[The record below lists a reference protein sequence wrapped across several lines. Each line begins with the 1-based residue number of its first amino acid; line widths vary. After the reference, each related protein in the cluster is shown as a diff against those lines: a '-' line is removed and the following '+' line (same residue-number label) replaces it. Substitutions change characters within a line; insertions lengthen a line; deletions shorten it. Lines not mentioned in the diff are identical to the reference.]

1 MNYEPSKIEK
11 RIAALMAKAD
21 STDSEHEAHA
31 LYAKAEQLMLQH
43 AIDRSRVEGLNLN
56 GASVTDPVTA
66 VMFRFTGVKRN
77 WKSLGMF
84 GSGEIVKAIGLTKMA
99 VSNRNQVI
107 WLYGRQ
113 ADIDHTRTILES
125 VWRQAQRHLAQWRKV
140 SSEYVYARSAGRTR
154 YANAALDSY
163 LYGFCTG
170 AASKIRESKREFEES
185 EPGAELVLAN
195 LSEAIDQKMGK
206 LRNSRSKMGLS
217 ENAKAAGY
225 SAGYR
230 ATYSQEISA

>member
-1 MNYEPSKIEK
+1 MNHEPTKIEK

-21 STDSEHEAHA
+21 STNSEHEAHA

-66 VMFRFTGVKRN
+66 VAFQFTGVKRN

-84 GSGEIVKAIGLTKMA
+84 GSNEIVSAIGLTKLA
-99 VSNRNQVI
+99 VSNRHQVI

-125 VWRQAQRHLAQWRKV
+125 VWRQAERHLAQWRKT
-140 SSEYVYARSAGRTR
+140 SWEYVSARSAGRTR
-154 YANAALDSY
+154 SANAALDSY
-163 LYGFCTG
+163 LYGFCSG
-170 AASKIRESKREFEES
+170 AASKISEAKREFEKS
-185 EPGAELVLAN
+185 EPGTELVLAN
-195 LSEAIDQKMGK
+195 LAEAIDQRMGK
-206 LRNSRSKMGLS
+206 VKTSRSRMGLTDT
-217 ENAKAAGY
+217 AKAAGY

-230 ATYSQEISA
+230 ANFSQEITA

>member
-1 MNYEPSKIEK
+1 M
-11 RIAALMAKAD
+11 R
-21 STDSEHEAHA
+21 
-31 LYAKAEQLMLQH
+31 
-43 AIDRSRVEGLNLN
+43 
-56 GASVTDPVTA
+56 
-66 VMFRFTGVKRN
+66 
-77 WKSLGMF
+77 
-84 GSGEIVKAIGLTKMA
+84 AIGLTKMA

-113 ADIDHTRTILES
+113 ADIDHTRTILEA
-125 VWRQAQRHLAQWRKV
+125 VWRQAQRHLAQWRK
-140 SSEYVYARSAGRTR
+140 SSWEYVSARSSGMTR
-154 YANAALDSY
+154 HANAALDSY

-170 AASKIRESKREFEES
+170 AASKIREAKREFEES

-195 LSEAIDQKMGK
+195 LAEAIDQKMGK

-230 ATYSQEISA
+230 TTYSQEISA